1 MIKYPTSVDP
11 VKEILSTCPCCERA
25 SPVFPNPVII
35 LITPGGKPAFTNNY
49 PKSKAVIGVCS
60 AGLRT
65 TVHPAASAGATFH
78 AIINKG

>member
-1 MIKYPTSVDP
+1 MIKYPTYVDP
-11 VKEILSTCPCCERA
+11 VNDILLTSPCCESA

-60 AGLRT
+60 AGLST
-65 TVHPAASAGATFH
+65 TVHPAAKAGATFQ
-78 AIINKG
+78 AIINNG